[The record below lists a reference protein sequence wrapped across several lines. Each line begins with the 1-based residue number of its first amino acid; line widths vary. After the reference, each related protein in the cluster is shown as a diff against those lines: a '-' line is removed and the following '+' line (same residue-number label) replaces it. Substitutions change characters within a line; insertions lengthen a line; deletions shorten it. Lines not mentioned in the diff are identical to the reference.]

1 MVYSP
6 AGSSDLFFFLGCMTS
21 NFLYLSFST
30 LLSSSLWRTDNI
42 VFAQMYELNKPPG
55 SLTGICGIIIFIVK
69 VCSLSLILKVGDC
82 GTRNGWPDTSV
93 HNEAR
98 VKTKAIQ

>member
-6 AGSSDLFFFLGCMTS
+6 AGSSDLFFFLGCM
-21 NFLYLSFST
+21 YLSFST

-55 SLTGICGIIIFIVK
+55 ELNRGFAALLFS
-69 VCSLSLILKVGDC
+69 S
-82 GTRNGWPDTSV
+82 
-93 HNEAR
+93 
-98 VKTKAIQ
+98 

>member
-6 AGSSDLFFFLGCMTS
+6 AGSSDLFFILGCMTS

-55 SLTGICGIIIFIVK
+55 EINRGFAALLF
-69 VCSLSLILKVGDC
+69 
-82 GTRNGWPDTSV
+82 
-93 HNEAR
+93 
-98 VKTKAIQ
+98 